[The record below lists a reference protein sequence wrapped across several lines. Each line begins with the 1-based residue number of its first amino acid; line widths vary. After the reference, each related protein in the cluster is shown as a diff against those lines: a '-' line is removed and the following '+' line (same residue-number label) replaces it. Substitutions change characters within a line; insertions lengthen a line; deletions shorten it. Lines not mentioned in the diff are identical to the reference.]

1 MERTARARTS
11 RGPLTHLGEL
21 SSSLL
26 RKRKEKKKKRKKRRE
41 EKKKRKGM
49 GGQNE
54 NTLWQYLGKEQT
66 GGERR
71 EGKRGRRFRRVLEIN
86 L

>member
-26 RKRKEKKKKRKKRRE
+26 RKRKEKKKNGKKEEKKRRRE
-41 EKKKRKGM
+41 RAWEGRKKILCG
-49 GGQNE
+49 
-54 NTLWQYLGKEQT
+54 NTWAKSKQA

-71 EGKRGRRFRRVLEIN
+71 EGKGDEDFDAY
-86 L
+86 